1 MADKRYQTAIP
12 GELRDAIAS
21 HAQSLIKGGSADAEK
36 WVEGPGLEG
45 YRAAVAPAAE
55 MQPLESFDVIAHAR
69 LGFQFIVKV
78 RFHAGN
84 NFKLPLQVR
93 WRKQNG
99 TAWRIIEVENLNS
112 HSPWRKPDK
121 PKAVNVDA

>member
-1 MADKRYQTAIP
+1 MADKQYQTAIP

-21 HAQSLIKGGSADAEK
+21 HAQAVINGDSAEAEK
-36 WVEGPGLEG
+36 WIEGPGLEG
-45 YRAAVAPAAE
+45 YRAAVVPAVE

-93 WRKQNG
+93 WRRQNG

-112 HSPWRKPDK
+112 HSPWRRPDK
-121 PKAVNVDA
+121 PKAVNADA

>member
-21 HAQSLIKGGSADAEK
+21 HAQSLIKGDSADAEK

-55 MQPLESFDVIAHAR
+55 MQP
-69 LGFQFIVKV
+69 
-78 RFHAGN
+78 
-84 NFKLPLQVR
+84 
-93 WRKQNG
+93 
-99 TAWRIIEVENLNS
+99 T
-112 HSPWRKPDK
+112 
-121 PKAVNVDA
+121 

>member
-12 GELRDAIAS
+12 GDLRDAIAS
-21 HAQSLIKGGSADAEK
+21 HAQSLIKGDSADAEK

-45 YRAAVAPAAE
+45 YRAAVAPTAE

-93 WRKQNG
+93 WRTQNG

>member
-1 MADKRYQTAIP
+1 MADKQYQTVIP
-12 GELRDAIAS
+12 SDLRDAIAS
-21 HAQSLIKGGSADAEK
+21 HAQAVIDGDGANAEK
-36 WVEGPGLEG
+36 WVEGPGLES
-45 YRAAVAPAAE
+45 YRAALAQPAE
-55 MQPLESFDVIAHAR
+55 TQPFESFDIIAHAR

-99 TAWRIIEVENLNS
+99 AAWRIIEVENLNS

>member
-1 MADKRYQTAIP
+1 MADKRYRTAIP
-12 GELRDAIAS
+12 GDLRDAIAS
-21 HAQSLIKGGSADAEK
+21 HAQSLIKGDSADAEK

-45 YRAAVAPAAE
+45 YRAAVAPTAE

-93 WRKQNG
+93 WRTQNG